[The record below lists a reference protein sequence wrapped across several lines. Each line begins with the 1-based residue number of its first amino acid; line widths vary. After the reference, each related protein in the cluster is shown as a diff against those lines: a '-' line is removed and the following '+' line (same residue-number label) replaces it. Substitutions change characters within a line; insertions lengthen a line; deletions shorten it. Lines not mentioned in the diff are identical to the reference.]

1 MNSFFCLLFTSQ
13 FPHMLPKRFSISTL
27 SFHSKQPLV
36 LQVLRISVIE
46 DTLLPVFFGFFS
58 VSKEVSLISIIYF
71 LSLIYNQHHLLIHV
85 SCSSIVK
92 RH

>member
-36 LQVLRISVIE
+36 LQVLRIPVIE
-46 DTLLPVFFGFFS
+46 DTLLPGFFFS

-71 LSLIYNQHHLLIHV
+71 LSLIYNQRHLLIHV